1 MGLLQLLNHLLNFAA
16 PAMAVAVLVAL
27 CSLFFKK
34 KRPRA
39 GVLWSFLAINFI
51 AGVMAL
57 ALGAWLFGVDG
68 KMATYAALLLAVATC
83 QWLALRGWK
92 A

>member
-1 MGLLQLLNHLLNFAA
+1 MGLLQLLNHLINFAA
-16 PAMAVAVLVAL
+16 PALAVAVLVAL
-27 CSLFFKK
+27 CSLFFKQK
-34 KRPRA
+34 KPNA
-39 GVLWSFLAINFI
+39 GVLWSFVAINFI
-51 AGVMAL
+51 ACVVAL

-68 KMATYAALLLAVATC
+68 KMATYAAAVLAVATC